1 MPDPNVVDR
10 LGVYVIV
17 ALLAGTALYA
27 AWLLLMRLVVA
38 RQVHAGTMTPDAGAA
53 LLRRL
58 NSTVLALAVGSAIST
73 APFSPFQNPNPHL
86 ATVAT
91 AAVDGFALLVY
102 AYILIAVRRLSR
114 SR

>member
-1 MPDPNVVDR
+1 
-10 LGVYVIV
+10 
-17 ALLAGTALYA
+17 
-27 AWLLLMRLVVA
+27 
-38 RQVHAGTMTPDAGAA
+38 
-53 LLRRL
+53 
-58 NSTVLALAVGSAIST
+58 VLALAVGSAIST

-102 AYILIAVRRLSR
+102 AYILIAVRRLLR